1 MIAGFL
7 ALLAFLIRVGLAVFV
22 LYLIWRLV
30 TAHEKLS
37 SAQERSALAL
47 QDIASKLSS
56 RATD

>member
-1 MIAGFL
+1 MVAGFFG
-7 ALLAFLIRVGLAVFV
+7 LLFFLIYIALAVF
-22 LYLIWRLV
+22 LLHLIWRFV

-47 QDIASKLSS
+47 QDIASKLNH